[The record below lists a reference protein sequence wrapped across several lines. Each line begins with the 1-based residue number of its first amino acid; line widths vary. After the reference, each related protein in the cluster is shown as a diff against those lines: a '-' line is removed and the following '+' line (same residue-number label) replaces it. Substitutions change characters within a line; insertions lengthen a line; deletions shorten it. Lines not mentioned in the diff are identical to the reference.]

1 MQLSRRIGLSGCK
14 SLFWVLVSA
23 SQPREATHQL
33 KMSKSTILECGSLT
47 ENIKNDD
54 FSEIISA
61 EECDSIFQN
70 VHNVHF

>member
-1 MQLSRRIGLSGCK
+1 M
-14 SLFWVLVSA
+14 SA
-23 SQPREATHQL
+23 SQPRKATHQL

-70 VHNVHF
+70 VQNVHF